1 MNCNIIALT
10 LLSATAAY
18 AGETKE
24 QYCETTGEYKDDI
37 EKILGKWP
45 APVVSKISRIVFLPE
60 SADTENKATYNAN
73 TGDITVTA
81 ENISSVDHELGHLV
95 YKEVEKLENAATAPL
110 LDEYHLLKQRYKTM
124 EELWKSAEYEAVEKK
139 ITTVQISPTL
149 RADELEG
156 FLLYLENY
164 PEAQCSRAYLKT
176 TYEEFPILDKKLS
189 EMENIVEDAVAI
201 LNHKEHLHPADVTYL
216 MKYVEDSNAFTS
228 DLGTII
234 ENPLLLALEDEDKN
248 CSSQDQER
256 IAQIFAQLHEKAT
269 ALAAQRT
276 KVGEIKNRYEKQN
289 NRISLEARPIYEPRV
304 DLNVVQ
310 EELFSRAVSSLVNF
324 YFGPPQTRHFQLD
337 EQILQNFEKIQI
349 DSIAVFHDSVA
360 RYRKSMEMY
369 QSGTEPEII
378 RQSLLA
384 EIPKGV
390 APPLVCF
397 ENSDAYWED
406 VMENMEKRL
415 QKHKQEQ

>member
-37 EKILGKWP
+37 
-45 APVVSKISRIVFLPE
+45 
-60 SADTENKATYNAN
+60 
-73 TGDITVTA
+73 
-81 ENISSVDHELGHLV
+81 
-95 YKEVEKLENAATAPL
+95 
-110 LDEYHLLKQRYKTM
+110 
-124 EELWKSAEYEAVEKK
+124 
-139 ITTVQISPTL
+139 
-149 RADELEG
+149 
-156 FLLYLENY
+156 
-164 PEAQCSRAYLKT
+164 
-176 TYEEFPILDKKLS
+176 
-189 EMENIVEDAVAI
+189 
-201 LNHKEHLHPADVTYL
+201 
-216 MKYVEDSNAFTS
+216 
-228 DLGTII
+228 
-234 ENPLLLALEDEDKN
+234 
-248 CSSQDQER
+248 
-256 IAQIFAQLHEKAT
+256 
-269 ALAAQRT
+269 
-276 KVGEIKNRYEKQN
+276 
-289 NRISLEARPIYEPRV
+289 
-304 DLNVVQ
+304 
-310 EELFSRAVSSLVNF
+310 
-324 YFGPPQTRHFQLD
+324 
-337 EQILQNFEKIQI
+337 EKIQI